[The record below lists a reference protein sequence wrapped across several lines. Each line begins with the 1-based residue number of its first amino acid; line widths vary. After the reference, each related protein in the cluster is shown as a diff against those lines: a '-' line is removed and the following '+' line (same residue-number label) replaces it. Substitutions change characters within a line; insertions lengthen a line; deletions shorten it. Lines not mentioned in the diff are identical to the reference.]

1 MERRVTPI
9 DAPGRAESGRGS
21 QRLGPDSGSAS
32 GRTAVTK
39 ADEGVAPIIR
49 GAAQIVTPNN
59 GSGSNGSGGVG
70 IAEVIH
76 ELVRGQLS
84 DYLDDAL
91 AESDRRRVEGHL
103 AACPPCTA
111 YLNTLRATVRALG
124 VLPAP
129 KAPSGIRARIIEQ
142 ARHQFESSESSVAD
156 D

>member
-1 MERRVTPI
+1 MECRVTPI
-9 DAPGRAESGRGS
+9 DAPGRAESGQGS

-39 ADEGVAPIIR
+39 ADEGVAPTIR
-49 GAAQIVTPNN
+49 GATQIVTPNN
-59 GSGSNGSGGVG
+59 GSGNGSGSIG
-70 IAEVIH
+70 IAEVTH

-84 DYLDDAL
+84 EYLDDSL
-91 AESDRRRVEGHL
+91 SERDRRRIEAHL

-142 ARHQFESSESSVAD
+142 ARRESESAESSVAD

>member
-9 DAPGRAESGRGS
+9 DAPGRVESGQGS

-39 ADEGVAPIIR
+39 ADEGVAPTIR
-49 GAAQIVTPNN
+49 GATQIVTSNN
-59 GSGSNGSGGVG
+59 GSGSIG
-70 IAEVIH
+70 IAEVTH
-76 ELVRGQLS
+76 ELVRGRLS
-84 DYLDDAL
+84 EYLDDSL
-91 AESDRRRVEGHL
+91 SERDRRRVEGHL

-129 KAPSGIRARIIEQ
+129 KAPSGIRARIVEQ
-142 ARHQFESSESSVAD
+142 ARRQSESAESSVAD